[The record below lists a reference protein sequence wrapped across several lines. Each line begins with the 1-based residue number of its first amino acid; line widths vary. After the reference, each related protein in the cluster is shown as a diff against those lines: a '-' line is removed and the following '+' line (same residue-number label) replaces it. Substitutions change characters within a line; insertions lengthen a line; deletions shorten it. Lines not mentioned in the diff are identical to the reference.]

1 MVSRRTLQAAAWYFA
16 LVFAAGFALA
26 LVRIPLLVPRIGERW
41 AELVEMP
48 VMLAAIVLAA
58 RFIVRRF
65 DLPTRAGYLTAGAG
79 ALVLLLAAEAF
90 VAMAMR
96 GLEFVD
102 YLASRDPVSGTVYV
116 VMLMAFAAMPAIV
129 AGAMHDARAGDRRRG
144 TR

>member
-1 MVSRRTLQAAAWYFA
+1 MVRSRALQAAAWYFT
-16 LVFAAGFALA
+16 LVFTAGFALA
-26 LVRIPLLVPRIGERW
+26 LVRIPFLVPRIGERW

-48 VMLAAIVLAA
+48 VMLAVIVLAA

-65 DLPTRAGYLTAGAG
+65 DLQTRAGYLTAGAG
-79 ALVLLLAAEAF
+79 ALVLLLAAEAL
-90 VAMAMR
+90 VAMAMQ
-96 GLEFVD
+96 GLELVD

-129 AGAMHDARAGDRRRG
+129 AAARAGDRHRG